1 MRSQRFLT
9 IIGNPNSRPMTEFVA
24 ESCRQ
29 PFQPS
34 PAQSVVLALR
44 VRIIPTSIKN
54 TFLAQKNDSALNQ
67 SALRAWL
74 GASVMRRHCGP
85 RKANRQA
92 PRSLARRWL
101 GSRCPLLKRRALT
114 LPPWSVASS
123 HVLAALA
130 RPRAPHISREQ
141 VKHVKAWW
149 ARRSRFAAC

>member
-54 TFLAQKNDSALNQ
+54 TFLLKKRFCPQQ
-67 SALRAWL
+67 SPCL
-74 GASVMRRHCGP
+74 GASVMRRHCGS